1 MLRQQCVFLSY
12 QRGSWAP
19 GSKHQKHMSLNPTM
33 YLYRFAGPHGPGP
46 YVMKYWWTLGCFPTG
61 IERPFRLS
69 EFLASYQQQHVPIEV
84 EEWLQ
89 CFVKNPYEELKDAT
103 LDLLK
108 CLEEVPMREK
118 TRGYRDIESGVSSFA
133 APLAKFERQL
143 NVRVPSLALRAA
155 LGSPALRERLKDDLF
170 EYNEALNAC
179 GSTPHRRLA
188 RSAFDEALTLP
199 NGITNSDNI
208 ENLRGQIS
216 VPMGEAIGSYVSP
229 NPSTCDDEKKLIRL
243 LTTFSEGCVLKED
256 YGSAFSLLSSSLS
269 FSHDD
274 DIDAVVHSNASV
286 AAILD
291 GHYKEAEF
299 HGRQAALLEP
309 QPVPSRKSGGRGYV
323 LWATAT
329 AYQED
334 FDRASR
340 IIEKGLEA
348 FPQNNDLKS
357 MREKLTG
364 TAPIASS
371 ASPLRSRMVR
381 SKGQQARG
389 LLQGSGR
396 SFDNEFDW
404 VVFKNKLYPSKMNPS
419 SNEMGSVFRR
429 VGDFGGPISTSR
441 SVEPL

>member
-1 MLRQQCVFLSY
+1 MLRRQCVALSY

-61 IERPFRLS
+61 IERPFRLP

-103 LDLLK
+103 SSLLK
-108 CLEEVPMREK
+108 CLEEVPIREN
-118 TRGYRDIESGVSSFA
+118 TRGYRSIESGVSSFA
-133 APLAKFERQL
+133 VPLAQFERQL
-143 NVRVPSLALRAA
+143 NVRVPSLAVRAA

-170 EYNEALNAC
+170 EYNESLSAC

-188 RSAFDEALTLP
+188 RLAFDERLTLP
-199 NGITNSDNI
+199 GAINNSDDS
-208 ENLRGQIS
+208 ENLRGRIS
-216 VPMGEAIGSYVSP
+216 LPMSETIGSYASP
-229 NPSTCDDEKKLIRL
+229 NPNTSDDEKKLIRL
-243 LTTFSEGCVLKED
+243 LTTFSEGCALKED
-256 YGSAFSLLSSSLS
+256 YESAFSLLSSSLS

-274 DIDAVVHSNASV
+274 DIDAVVHSNASA
-286 AAILD
+286 AAIL
-291 GHYKEAEF
+291 GGLYKDAEF

-309 QPVPSRKSGGRGYV
+309 QAVPSRKSGGRGYV

-340 IIEKGLEA
+340 IVEKGLEV
-348 FPQNNDLKS
+348 FPDNTDLKS
-357 MREKLTG
+357 IQEKLAG
-364 TAPIASS
+364 AVPAASS
-371 ASPLRSRMVR
+371 ASPLSTRMVR
-381 SKGQQARG
+381 SKGQQARA
-389 LLQGSGR
+389 LLHGSGR

-429 VGDFGGPISTSR
+429 VGDFGGHISTSR
-441 SVEPL
+441 SLEPL